1 LFPPHFQ
8 IFFGVISEH
17 FLFKNNDYCME
28 MKNAIKQLL
37 PLKYPLST
45 LEHQTRKIIEKCQV
59 PKLIMMM
66 GPSKDMLF

>member
-1 LFPPHFQ
+1 
-8 IFFGVISEH
+8 
-17 FLFKNNDYCME
+17 ME
-28 MKNAIKQLL
+28 MKNAIKQVL